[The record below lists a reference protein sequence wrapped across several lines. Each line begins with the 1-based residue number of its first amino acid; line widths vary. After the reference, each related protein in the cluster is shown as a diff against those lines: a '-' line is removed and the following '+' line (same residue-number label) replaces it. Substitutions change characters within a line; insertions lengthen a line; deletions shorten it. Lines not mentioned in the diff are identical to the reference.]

1 MADTVEFRVMRFDP
15 AADAEPREV
24 SYNVRVGERDRVLD
38 GLNYVKWRLDGT
50 LAYRRSCAHGVC
62 GSDAMVINGTV
73 ALACKTLIR
82 NLEPPVVVGPL
93 ETFPVIKDLAV
104 DLEPFFAAV
113 RRVRPWLEARTPV
126 PEREFAQTPAELEK
140 FVDGTRCILCA
151 SCAAACPVVRR
162 GTPYIGP
169 GAVVQGHRFIND
181 SRDVGAEGRL
191 RALASP
197 DGAEACENFFNCT
210 RVCPRGILVTKRI
223 NEVKRMLEEG
233 GYLKGG
239 EADG

>member
-24 SYNVRVGERDRVLD
+24 SYDVRTGARNRVLD
-38 GLNYVKWRLDGT
+38 GLNYIKWHLDGT

-62 GSDAMVINGTV
+62 GSDAMVINGAV

-93 ETFPVIKDLAV
+93 ETFPIIKDLVV

-113 RRVRPWLEARTPV
+113 RRVRPWLEARAPV
-126 PEREFAQTPAELEK
+126 PEREFVQTPAELER
-140 FVDGTRCILCA
+140 FMDGTKCILCA
-151 SCAAACPVVRR
+151 SCAAACPVVKR
-162 GTPYIGP
+162 GTPYVGP
-169 GAVVQGHRFIND
+169 AAVVQGHRFVKD
-181 SRDVGAEGRL
+181 SRDVDAETRL
-191 RALASP
+191 RLLAVP
-197 DGAEACENFFNCT
+197 DAANACENFFECT

-223 NEVKRMLEEG
+223 NEIKSMLAAG
-233 GYLKGG
+233 GYAKGDK
-239 EADG
+239 ADG